1 MNKQEKH
8 PYELAKNN
16 VLPNSLLTRWLIDIE
31 ERLRRLES
39 LSPNVTWEVS
49 QDELAETEDEK
60 RESDA

>member
-1 MNKQEKH
+1 MNEQEKH
-8 PYELAKNN
+8 PYELAKKN
-16 VLPNSLLTRWLIDIE
+16 VLPNSLLTKWLIDIE

-60 RESDA
+60 RESDD